1 MTECE
6 EPYFGEDCSQICTC
20 GQGMDR
26 CDPVTGCVCK
36 LGWTGENC
44 TVDINECENNQDIC
58 GKEKV
63 CQNLEGSYICNCKE
77 GFQKNG
83 DSCEGKP
90 DLHIKTML
98 VSKYSLV
105 F

>member
-1 MTECE
+1 
-6 EPYFGEDCSQICTC
+6 
-20 GQGMDR
+20 MDR

-58 GKEKV
+58 GNEKV
-63 CQNLEGSYICNCKE
+63 CQNLEGSYMCNCKE
-77 GFQKNG
+77 GFQKNE

-90 DLHIKTML
+90 ELHIKTMR
-98 VSKYSLV
+98 VSKYTLI